1 MFFLL
6 IEDGN
11 LNLICE
17 GKKEKD
23 AKILQND
30 IEFQSHSSTA
40 CIIGEKKMMVW
51 KETKKLS
58 FMAFD

>member
-40 CIIGEKKMMVW
+40 CIIGEKKNDGLKRN
-51 KETKKLS
+51 KETQ
-58 FMAFD
+58 FYGF